1 MKIFLIIILLS
12 TFKQFCND
20 SEFTI
25 QKKVNSPNN
34 DSSSKTKEKI
44 VRTSGDILKL
54 DTNLT
59 EISTELRRLLLDTVE
74 ECFENDQTCFI
85 ANASRQELK
94 NALNELN
101 SFKDKFEENIKI
113 IEKNLTSLK
122 KKFCVVKNNKN

>member
-44 VRTSGDILKL
+44 VRASGDILKL

-74 ECFENDQTCFI
+74 ECFENDQTSFT
-85 ANASRQELK
+85 ANASRLELK

-113 IEKNLTSLK
+113 IEKNLD
-122 KKFCVVKNNKN
+122 KFL